1 MQTKADKAR
10 PVREVERLTLNQLKQ
25 AVFSHFS
32 AYWGGATVAWSA
44 TNKVKPLAPLITLQ
58 LGTVTRTTQPITQ
71 MVNGIVFSAYPSE
84 VPLQVDLFTKG
95 NTVNTPEGSYAENTA
110 VSDLLD
116 FVNYL
121 DSTATIEWSNQN
133 NVGVSLMGGVQD
145 LSEVINDSRWQ
156 YRAMSEIRLTF
167 TQWAAEYN
175 GVLNESSII
184 FNKNGVPIG
193 VNNANW
199 QPTASGGGTEEL
211 ARVKSGAF
219 EETPINQIQ
228 EEYTNG

>member
-1 MQTKADKAR
+1 MQTKTDSRR

-25 AVFSHFS
+25 AVFSHFA
-32 AYWGGATVAWSA
+32 AYWGSAAVVWGASD
-44 TNKVKPLAPLITLQ
+44 KVKPLAPLIVLR
-58 LGTVTRTTQPITQ
+58 LGTVTRATQPITQ

-84 VPLQVDLFTKG
+84 VPLQIDLFTKG
-95 NTVNTPEGSYAENTA
+95 NTVSTPEGAYAENTA
-110 VSDLLD
+110 VNDLLA

-145 LSEVINDSRWQ
+145 LSEVINDTRWQ
-156 YRAMSEIRLTF
+156 YRAMAEIRLTF

-175 GVLNESSII
+175 GVLNEANII
-184 FNKNGVPIG
+184 FSKNGVPIG
-193 VNNANW
+193 VNTANW

-211 ARVKSGAF
+211 ARVQSGAF
-219 EETPINQIQ
+219 EESPVNHIQ
-228 EEYTNG
+228 EE

>member
-25 AVFSHFS
+25 AIFSHFS
-32 AYWGGATVAWSA
+32 AYWGGAAVAWGA
-44 TNKVKPLAPLITLQ
+44 TNKVKPLAPLVILQ
-58 LGTVTRTTQPITQ
+58 LGTVTRATQPITQ

-84 VPLQVDLFTKG
+84 APLQIDLYTKG
-95 NTVNTPEGSYAENTA
+95 NTVSTPEGSYAENTA